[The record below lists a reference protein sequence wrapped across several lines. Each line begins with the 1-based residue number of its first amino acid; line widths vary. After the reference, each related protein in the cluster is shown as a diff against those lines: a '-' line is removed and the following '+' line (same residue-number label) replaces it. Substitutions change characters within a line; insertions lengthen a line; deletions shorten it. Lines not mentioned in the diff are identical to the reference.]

1 MEQNSMKIS
10 LISIKMT
17 EVSMKKI
24 YVTYKLAKKNDWF
37 LFGLFADIFFVSID

>member
-1 MEQNSMKIS
+1 MKIS

-17 EVSMKKI
+17 EVSMKK
-24 YVTYKLAKKNDWF
+24 YVTYKLAKKNVWF